1 MMKFEPDP
9 RMKVARRALLLSW
22 LFYAVFVLAVIVLGS
37 SLGIEPQILG
47 LPAWA
52 AVSVVF
58 VPIVFVIFLVF
69 LIGKIIPDIPLTD
82 ESIERDKK

>member
-1 MMKFEPDP
+1 MKFEADP
-9 RMKVARRALLLSW
+9 RMKIARRALLLSW
-22 LFYAVFVLAVIVLGS
+22 VYYAVFVLAVIILGS
-37 SLGIEPQILG
+37 SLKIKPQLLG

-58 VPIVFVIFLVF
+58 VPIVFVILLIF

-82 ESIERDKK
+82 EGFERNKK